1 MCAQLRQQGRKYLPP
16 PLPPQ
21 VDTKNN
27 VLRPKVGEN
36 ERALVTAGG
45 PLFFLACLASES
57 FMVKAA
63 SLCRIVSFHT
73 YGIHTKL

>member
-1 MCAQLRQQGRKYLPP
+1 MKTDRQRRRKKRRGLFFFVARRKRGGGGLSVCTAQTTRKEISPP
-16 PLPPQ
+16 SLPPQ

-45 PLFFLACLASES
+45 PLFF
-57 FMVKAA
+57 F
-63 SLCRIVSFHT
+63 
-73 YGIHTKL
+73 